1 MHLLLAIIA
10 GAFAITIFGEGS
22 NMLAILERECIR
34 SCVARSGDESQC
46 AHHCGC
52 AKRLIGETFTETE
65 IFAFG
70 IRNIYG
76 QKQKHATERVMD
88 KIIEVC
94 GTVRNEPTAH

>member
-1 MHLLLAIIA
+1 MAIIA

-22 NMLAILERECIR
+22 NTLANLERECIH

-46 AHHCGC
+46 ARPCGC
-52 AKRLIGETFTETE
+52 AKRLMGETFIETE
-65 IFAFG
+65 IIALG

-76 QKQKHATERVMD
+76 QKQKHATERSMD

-94 GTVRNEPTAH
+94 RTVRNEPTAH

>member
-22 NMLAILERECIR
+22 NTLANIERECIR

-46 AHHCGC
+46 ARHCGC
-52 AKRLIGETFTETE
+52 AKRLIGETMTEKE
-65 IFAFG
+65 IIALG

-76 QKQKHATERVMD
+76 QKQKHASERALD
-88 KIIEVC
+88 KIIEIC
-94 GTVRNEPTAH
+94 RKVRNEPTAQ